1 MTSLSVDSQFYIDR
15 AFEPPVARTSRRP
28 SRGVH
33 QDVTHEVP
41 LAPFPSPVY
50 GMLAWVL
57 LPSSSQVRRSV
68 SGYAIF
74 ICE

>member
-41 LAPFPSPVY
+41 PAYFLCLVCRV
-50 GMLAWVL
+50 LTWVL
-57 LPSSSQVRRSV
+57 LPSSLLVR
-68 SGYAIF
+68 
-74 ICE
+74 